1 MDASIWPARGGQPK
15 CLGNHQLAGDIGV
28 SPEGE
33 NAALRG
39 PPITKSG
46 SVLTELSSR
55 RTGGARRLS
64 GASAQLRGRE
74 ALLQIFA
81 FS

>member
-1 MDASIWPARGGQPK
+1 MRLSG
-15 CLGNHQLAGDIGV
+15 
-28 SPEGE
+28 
-33 NAALRG
+33 G

-55 RTGGARRLS
+55 RTGGRRLS
-64 GASAQLRGRE
+64 CAYAQLRGHE
-74 ALLQIFA
+74 VLLQIFA

>member
-1 MDASIWPARGGQPK
+1 MRPARGGQPK
-15 CLGNHQLAGDIGV
+15 CLGNQRLAGDIGV
-28 SPEGE
+28 SPEVRMRLSG
-33 NAALRG
+33 G

-55 RTGGARRLS
+55 RTGGRRLS
-64 GASAQLRGRE
+64 CAYAQLRGHE
-74 ALLQIFA
+74 VLLQIFA

>member
-1 MDASIWPARGGQPK
+1 
-15 CLGNHQLAGDIGV
+15 LAGDIGV
-28 SPEGE
+28 SPGGE

-55 RTGGARRLS
+55 RTGGRRLS
-64 GASAQLRGRE
+64 CAYAQLRGHE
-74 ALLQIFA
+74 VLLQIFA